1 MKKKTVGH
9 YNGVDVFRQVGKHC
23 CLYGSYRTIR
33 KVLLKELNRKINKRE
48 WNIYN
53 KSEEKPVISSIYC

>member
-48 WNIYN
+48 
-53 KSEEKPVISSIYC
+53 